1 MKPKKNLNSYLK
13 DSLLIVFSVL
23 FALFINKLADDY
35 TTSKKVKIAR
45 ESIIQE
51 IEQNILII
59 EDWKIRHEKISE
71 KLNSLASGKADSL
84 ENLLKKE
91 LHFDISL
98 LTDGNSLIDAIP
110 TKTAWESAKT
120 TGIISEMG
128 FETTRQLT
136 FLYSLQD
143 IMMDQTIEN
152 LLSLYFNT
160 TLETDLAYDIAIV
173 KFKLRFEE
181 LTGQEYLLSTLYAE
195 GLKKLKN

>member
-120 TGIISEMG
+120 MGIISEMG